1 MQTQIVDLGLFF
13 LSGYIAVLMLSAVTK
28 YIIIIYNNMQ

>member
-1 MQTQIVDLGLFF
+1 MQTQIVDLGLLF
-13 LSGYIAVLMLSAVTK
+13 LSGYIAILLLSAVMK

>member
-1 MQTQIVDLGLFF
+1 MQTQMVDLGLLL
-13 LSGYIAVLMLSAVTK
+13 LSGYIAILLLSAVTK